1 MAKIIIKNKIE
12 PIGTY
17 INGNYKTTIYSD
29 GTRVRETEE
38 DEFIPAFAENCDI
51 KITESCNMGCSF
63 CHEGS
68 TPQGKHGDI
77 LNPKFLSTFHPY
89 QELACLDGETV
100 CFGPDG
106 AIKMKNLKIGDKIFD
121 NEHKLR
127 KIINI
132 QKTKKE
138 SIILKGNKGLKII
151 SSKDHPFFSEKVK
164 KEAKDMAEEKIDFLK
179 EDNNFYQDEEL
190 IVDFEK
196 YMNIR
201 NPNNRWSRGGQIK
214 GNKIKLSSSGPYIDK
229 KIKLNEELMY
239 LYGLYVAE
247 GSKKGLIFGSFNNFE
262 LERIQDVKRI
272 WKENFGLEVREYKNK
287 NNNSISIELQSTQIA
302 ESFFVKEME
311 AGKGARNK
319 TLQKLFKINNKEFI
333 RKALLGVF
341 DGDGAYRTRKSERKT
356 TGKIATSYI
365 LTFKTSSWKLAY
377 EILYLLSRWFG
388 IQASLH
394 YGINPKRKIENRTV
408 LESDYY
414 QLEIYNYSDLLKL
427 FPERFNK
434 IKNMEIKPNV
444 KPKIKTIIQNETK
457 ILYDITLES
466 GTHIF
471 PINGYILTHNCGG
484 GNVFEH
490 PDLILFL
497 ENLKKQKVIANIT
510 VHQVH
515 FMQNLE
521 LIRKMIKEKLVYGV
535 GVSVSAPTNDLLS
548 ALSEFPNAV
557 CHVINGIWN
566 EKVAEMMADRNLKV
580 LILGY
585 KELRRGNEYIAAH
598 DEIVASNKKWL
609 YDNLEKLFK
618 RFKLIS
624 FDNLAIEQL
633 NIKRLLSDEEWE
645 TFYQGD
651 DGTSTFYIDA
661 IEQKFA
667 QSSTAD
673 FEKRYDI
680 GDLTMD
686 EMFKKITNEYL
697 EEKNYEKRRN

>member
-1 MAKIIIKNKIE
+1 MAKIIFKNRKKI
-12 PIGTY
+12 GSY
-17 INGNYKTTIYSD
+17 VNGNYTTTIYDD
-29 GTRVRETEE
+29 GTRIRETED
-38 DEFIPAFAENCDI
+38 DEFVPAFAENCDI
-51 KITESCNMGCSF
+51 KITDSCNMGCSF

-77 LNPKFLSTFHPY
+77 LNPKFLNTFHPY

-106 AIKMKNLKIGDKIFD
+106 AVKMKNLKIGDKIFD

-151 SSKDHPFFSEKVK
+151 SSKDHPFFSEKVR

-179 EDNNFYQDEEL
+179 EDNNFYPNEEL

-214 GNKIKLSSSGPYIDK
+214 EEKIKLSSSGAYINK

-247 GSKKGLIFGSFNNFE
+247 GSKKGLVFGSFNNFE
-262 LERIQDVKRI
+262 LERIEDVKRI
-272 WKENFGLEVREYKNK
+272 WKENFGLEVREREDKNK
-287 NNNSISIELQSTQIA
+287 NSISVELQSVKIA

-319 TLQKLFKINNKEFI
+319 TVQKLFKINNKEFI

-341 DGDGAYRTRKSERKT
+341 DGDGAYRTRKFKRKT
-356 TGKIATSYI
+356 TGKITTFYN

-394 YGINPKRKIENRTV
+394 YGVNPKRKIENRTL

-434 IKNMEIKPNV
+434 IKNMEIQSSV
-444 KPKIKTIIQNETK
+444 KPKIKKIIQNKRKT
-457 ILYDITLES
+457 LYDITLES

-490 PDLILFL
+490 PNFIPFL
-497 ENLKKQKVIANIT
+497 KNLKKQKVIANIT

-521 LIRKMIKEKLVYGV
+521 LIKKLQEEKLVYGV
-535 GVSVSAPTNDLLS
+535 GVSVSAPTEELIK
-548 ALSEFPNAV
+548 ALNSVPNTV
-557 CHVINGIWN
+557 CHVINGIFN

-585 KELRRGNEYIAAH
+585 KELRRGNDYLETY
-598 DEIVASNKKWL
+598 DSIVNSNKKWL
-609 YDNLEKLFK
+609 YDNLERLFK
-618 RFKLIS
+618 SFRLIS

-633 NIKRLLSDEEWE
+633 DVKRFLTDEEWE
-645 TFYQGD
+645 EFYQGD

-661 IEQKFA
+661 INQKFS
-667 QSSTAD
+667 QSSTAPFD
-673 FEKRYDI
+673 KRYDI

-686 EMFKKITNEYL
+686 EMFKKITSEYSK
-697 EEKNYEKRRN
+697 EKNYEKRRN

>member
-1 MAKIIIKNKIE
+1 MGKIIIKNKRE
-12 PIGTY
+12 LIGTY
-17 INGNYKTTIYSD
+17 TNGNYTTKIYDD
-29 GTRVRETEE
+29 GTRIRETED

-51 KITESCNMGCSF
+51 KITDSCNMGCSF

-68 TPQGKHGDI
+68 TPDGKHGDI
-77 LNPKFLSTFHPY
+77 LNPKFLKTFHPY

-100 CFGPDG
+100 CFGLDG
-106 AIKMKNLKIGDKIFD
+106 AVKMKDLKIGDKIFD

-132 QKTKKE
+132 QKTEKE
-138 SIILKGNKGLKII
+138 SILLKGNKGLKII
-151 SSKDHPFFSEKVK
+151 SSKDHPFFSNEVK
-164 KEAKDMAEEKIDFLK
+164 KEAKDMAKEKIDFLK
-179 EDNNFYQDEEL
+179 EDSNFYQKKEL
-190 IVDFEK
+190 TVDFEK

-214 GNKIKLSSSGPYIDK
+214 GNKIKLSSRGPYIDK

-247 GSKKGLIFGSFNNFE
+247 GSRDGLVFGSFNNFE
-262 LERIQDVKRI
+262 LERIEDVKRI
-272 WKENFGLEVREYKNK
+272 WKENFGLEVRERKNK
-287 NNNSISIELQSTQIA
+287 NNNSISVELQSTKIA

-311 AGKGARNK
+311 TGKGARNK
-319 TLQKLFKINNKEFI
+319 TLRKLFKIDNKEFI

-341 DGDGAYRTRKSERKT
+341 DGDGAYRTRKSKSKT
-356 TGKIATSYI
+356 TGKITISYN

-394 YGINPKRKIENRTV
+394 YGVNPKRKIENRT
-408 LESDYY
+408 LPESDYY

-434 IKNMEIKPNV
+434 IKNMELQLSQE
-444 KPKIKTIIQNETK
+444 PKIKEVIPNK
-457 ILYDITLES
+457 RKVLYDITLEN

-490 PDLILFL
+490 PDLIPFL
-497 ENLKKQKVIANIT
+497 ENLKEQKVIANIT

-521 LIRKMIKEKLVYGV
+521 LIKKLQEEKLIYGI
-535 GVSVSAPTNDLLS
+535 GVSVSAPTEELIK
-548 ALSEFPNAV
+548 ALKSVPNTV

-566 EKVAEMMADRNLKV
+566 ERVAEMMVDKNLKV

-585 KELRRGNEYIAAH
+585 KELRRGNDYLSIY
-598 DEIVASNKKWL
+598 DKNVNKNKKWL
-609 YDNLEKLFK
+609 YDNLSELLKK
-618 RFKLIS
+618 FKLIS

-633 NIKRLLSDEEWE
+633 EVKRLLSNEKWEE
-645 TFYQGD
+645 FYQGN

-661 IEQKFA
+661 INQKFA
-667 QSSTAD
+667 RSSTAAFD
-673 FEKRYDI
+673 KRYPIDN
-680 GDLTMD
+680 LSMD
-686 EMFKKITNEYL
+686 EMFKIITDEYRK
-697 EEKNYEKRRN
+697 EKSK

>member
-1 MAKIIIKNKIE
+1 MAKIIFKNRKKI
-12 PIGTY
+12 GSY
-17 INGNYKTTIYSD
+17 VNGNYTTTIYDD
-29 GTRVRETEE
+29 GTRIRETED
-38 DEFIPAFAENCDI
+38 DEFVPAFAENCDI
-51 KITESCNMGCSF
+51 KITDSCNMGCSF

-77 LNPKFLSTFHPY
+77 LNPKFLNTFHPY

-106 AIKMKNLKIGDKIFD
+106 AVKMKNLKIGDKIFD

-151 SSKDHPFFSEKVK
+151 SSKDHPFFSEKVR

-179 EDNNFYQDEEL
+179 EDNNFYPNEEL

-214 GNKIKLSSSGPYIDK
+214 EEKIKLSSSGAYINK

-247 GSKKGLIFGSFNNFE
+247 GSKKGLVFGSFNNFE
-262 LERIQDVKRI
+262 LERIEDVKRI
-272 WKENFGLEVREYKNK
+272 WKENFGLEVREREDKNK
-287 NNNSISIELQSTQIA
+287 NSISVELQSVKIA

-341 DGDGAYRTRKSERKT
+341 DGDGAYRTRKFKRKT
-356 TGKIATSYI
+356 TGKITTFYN

-394 YGINPKRKIENRTV
+394 YGVNPKRKIENRTL

-434 IKNMEIKPNV
+434 IKNMEIQSSV
-444 KPKIKTIIQNETK
+444 KPKIKKIIQNKRKT
-457 ILYDITLES
+457 LYDITLES

-490 PDLILFL
+490 PNFIPFL
-497 ENLKKQKVIANIT
+497 KNLKKQKVIANIT

-521 LIRKMIKEKLVYGV
+521 LIKKLQEEKLVYGV
-535 GVSVSAPTNDLLS
+535 GVSVSAPTEELIK
-548 ALSEFPNAV
+548 ALNSVPNTV
-557 CHVINGIWN
+557 CHVINGIFN

-585 KELRRGNEYIAAH
+585 KELRRGNDYLETY
-598 DEIVASNKKWL
+598 DSIVNSNKKWL
-609 YDNLEKLFK
+609 YDNLERLFK
-618 RFKLIS
+618 SFRLIS

-633 NIKRLLSDEEWE
+633 DVKRFLTDEEWE
-645 TFYQGD
+645 EFYQGD

-661 IEQKFA
+661 INQKFS
-667 QSSTAD
+667 QSSTAPFD
-673 FEKRYDI
+673 KRYDI

-686 EMFKKITNEYL
+686 EMFKKITSEYSK
-697 EEKNYEKRRN
+697 EKNYEKRRN

>member
-1 MAKIIIKNKIE
+1 MAKIIFKNRKKI
-12 PIGTY
+12 GSY
-17 INGNYKTTIYSD
+17 VNGNYTTTIYDD
-29 GTRVRETEE
+29 GTRIRETED
-38 DEFIPAFAENCDI
+38 DEFVPAFAENCDI
-51 KITESCNMGCSF
+51 KITDSCNMGCSF

-77 LNPKFLSTFHPY
+77 LNPKFLNTFHPY

-106 AIKMKNLKIGDKIFD
+106 AVKMKNLKIGDKIFD

-151 SSKDHPFFSEKVK
+151 SSKDHPFFSEKVR

-179 EDNNFYQDEEL
+179 EDNNFYPNEEL

-214 GNKIKLSSSGPYIDK
+214 EEKIKLSSSGAYINK

-247 GSKKGLIFGSFNNFE
+247 GSKKGLVFGSFNNFE
-262 LERIQDVKRI
+262 LERIEDVKRI
-272 WKENFGLEVREYKNK
+272 WKENFGLEVREREDKNK
-287 NNNSISIELQSTQIA
+287 NSISVELQSVKIA

-341 DGDGAYRTRKSERKT
+341 DGDGAYRTRKFKRKT
-356 TGKIATSYI
+356 TGKITTFYN

-394 YGINPKRKIENRTV
+394 YGVNPKRKIENRTL

-427 FPERFNK
+427 FPEKFNK
-434 IKNMEIKPNV
+434 IKNMEIQSSV
-444 KPKIKTIIQNETK
+444 KPKIKKIIQNKRKT
-457 ILYDITLES
+457 LYDITLES

-490 PDLILFL
+490 PNFIPFL
-497 ENLKKQKVIANIT
+497 KNLKKQKVIANIT

-521 LIRKMIKEKLVYGV
+521 LIKKLQEEKLVYGV
-535 GVSVSAPTNDLLS
+535 GVSVSAPTEELIK
-548 ALSEFPNAV
+548 ALNSVPNTV
-557 CHVINGIWN
+557 CHVINGIFN

-585 KELRRGNEYIAAH
+585 KELRRGNDYLETY
-598 DEIVASNKKWL
+598 DSIVNSNKKWL
-609 YDNLEKLFK
+609 YDNLERLFK
-618 RFKLIS
+618 SFRLIS

-633 NIKRLLSDEEWE
+633 DVKRFLTDEEWE
-645 TFYQGD
+645 EFYQGD

-661 IEQKFA
+661 INQKFS
-667 QSSTAD
+667 QSSTAPFD
-673 FEKRYDI
+673 KRYDI

-686 EMFKKITNEYL
+686 EMFKKITSEYSK
-697 EEKNYEKRRN
+697 EKNYEKRRN

>member
-1 MAKIIIKNKIE
+1 MVKIIIKNKRE
-12 PIGTY
+12 LIGSY

-51 KITESCNMGCSF
+51 KITDSCNMGCSF

-68 TPQGKHGDI
+68 TPDGKHGDI
-77 LNPKFLSTFHPY
+77 LNPKFLKTFHPY
-89 QELACLDGETV
+89 QELACLDGETI
-100 CFGPDG
+100 CFGLDG
-106 AIKMKNLKIGDKIFD
+106 AVKMKDLKIGDKIFD

-132 QKTKKE
+132 QKTEKE
-138 SIILKGNKGLKII
+138 SILLKGNKGLKII
-151 SSKDHPFFSEKVK
+151 SSKDHPFFSNEVK
-164 KEAKDMAEEKIDFLK
+164 KEAKDMEKEKIDFLK
-179 EDNNFYQDEEL
+179 EDSNFYPKKEL
-190 IVDFEK
+190 VVDFEK

-201 NPNNRWSRGGQIK
+201 NTNNRWSRGGQIK
-214 GNKIKLSSSGPYIDK
+214 GNKIKLSSSSAYIDK

-247 GSKKGLIFGSFNNFE
+247 GSKKGLVFGSFNNFE
-262 LERIQDVKRI
+262 LERVEDVKRI

-287 NNNSISIELQSTQIA
+287 NNNSISVELQSVKIA

-319 TLQKLFKINNKEFI
+319 TLRKLFKINNKEFI

-341 DGDGAYRTRKSERKT
+341 DGDGAYRTRKSKSKT
-356 TGKIATSYI
+356 TGKITVSYN
-365 LTFKTSSWKLAY
+365 LTFKTASWKLAY

-388 IQASLH
+388 IQATLH
-394 YGINPKRKIENRTV
+394 YGINPKRKIENRT
-408 LESDYY
+408 LPESDYY

-434 IKNMEIKPNV
+434 IKDMELQSSQE
-444 KPKIKTIIQNETK
+444 PKIKEIIPNK
-457 ILYDITLES
+457 RKVLYDITLEN

-490 PDLILFL
+490 PDLIPFL

-521 LIRKMIKEKLVYGV
+521 LIKKLREEKLIYGV
-535 GVSVSAPTNDLLS
+535 GVSVSAPTKELIK
-548 ALSEFPNAV
+548 ALKSVPNTV

-566 EKVAEMMADRNLKV
+566 ERVAEMMAGKNLKV

-609 YDNLEKLFK
+609 YNNLEKLLK

-633 NIKRLLSDEEWE
+633 NVKRLLSDAKWEE
-645 TFYQGD
+645 FYQGD

-661 IEQKFA
+661 INQKFA
-667 QSSTAD
+667 QSSTAP

-686 EMFKKITNEYL
+686 EMFKIITDEYL
-697 EEKNYEKRRN
+697 KEKNHGKR

>member
-1 MAKIIIKNKIE
+1 
-12 PIGTY
+12 
-17 INGNYKTTIYSD
+17 
-29 GTRVRETEE
+29 
-38 DEFIPAFAENCDI
+38 
-51 KITESCNMGCSF
+51 
-63 CHEGS
+63 
-68 TPQGKHGDI
+68 
-77 LNPKFLSTFHPY
+77 
-89 QELACLDGETV
+89 
-100 CFGPDG
+100 
-106 AIKMKNLKIGDKIFD
+106 
-121 NEHKLR
+121 
-127 KIINI
+127 
-132 QKTKKE
+132 
-138 SIILKGNKGLKII
+138 
-151 SSKDHPFFSEKVK
+151 
-164 KEAKDMAEEKIDFLK
+164 
-179 EDNNFYQDEEL
+179 
-190 IVDFEK
+190 
-196 YMNIR
+196 
-201 NPNNRWSRGGQIK
+201 
-214 GNKIKLSSSGPYIDK
+214 
-229 KIKLNEELMY
+229 
-239 LYGLYVAE
+239 
-247 GSKKGLIFGSFNNFE
+247 
-262 LERIQDVKRI
+262 
-272 WKENFGLEVREYKNK
+272 
-287 NNNSISIELQSTQIA
+287 
-302 ESFFVKEME
+302 
-311 AGKGARNK
+311 
-319 TLQKLFKINNKEFI
+319 
-333 RKALLGVF
+333 
-341 DGDGAYRTRKSERKT
+341 
-356 TGKIATSYI
+356 
-365 LTFKTSSWKLAY
+365 
-377 EILYLLSRWFG
+377 
-388 IQASLH
+388 
-394 YGINPKRKIENRTV
+394 
-408 LESDYY
+408 
-414 QLEIYNYSDLLKL
+414 
-427 FPERFNK
+427 
-434 IKNMEIKPNV
+434 MEIKPNV

-697 EEKNYEKRRN
+697 EEKNYQKRRK

>member
-1 MAKIIIKNKIE
+1 MMAKIIFENRKKI
-12 PIGTY
+12 GSY
-17 INGNYKTTIYSD
+17 VNGNYTTTIYDD
-29 GTRVRETEE
+29 GTRIRETEE

-51 KITESCNMGCSF
+51 KITDSCNMGCSF

-77 LNPKFLSTFHPY
+77 LNPKFLKTFHPY

-100 CFGPDG
+100 CFGLDG
-106 AIKMKNLKIGDKIFD
+106 AVKMKDLRVGDKIFD

-132 QKTKKE
+132 QKTEKE
-138 SIILKGNKGLKII
+138 SILLKGNKGLKII
-151 SSKDHPFFSEKVK
+151 SSKDHPFFSNEVK
-164 KEAKDMAEEKIDFLK
+164 KEAKDMAKEKIDFLK
-179 EDNNFYQDEEL
+179 EDSNFYPKKEL
-190 IVDFEK
+190 VVDFEK

-201 NPNNRWSRGGQIK
+201 NSNNRWSRGGQIK
-214 GNKIKLSSSGPYIDK
+214 GNKIKLSSVSAYIDK

-247 GSKKGLIFGSFNNFE
+247 GSRDGLVFGSFNNFE
-262 LERIQDVKRI
+262 LERIEDVKRI
-272 WKENFGLEVREYKNK
+272 WKENFGLEVREHKNK
-287 NNNSISIELQSTQIA
+287 NNNSISVELQSAKIA

-319 TLQKLFKINNKEFI
+319 TIQKLFKINNKEFI

-341 DGDGAYRTRKSERKT
+341 DGDGSYRVKKFERKI
-356 TGKIATSYI
+356 TGKITTSYN

-388 IQASLH
+388 IQASLY
-394 YGINPKRKIENRTV
+394 YGINQKRKIENRT
-408 LESDYY
+408 LSESDYF

-434 IKNMEIKPNV
+434 IKDMELQPSQE
-444 KPKIKTIIQNETK
+444 PKIKEIIPNERK
-457 ILYDITLES
+457 VLYDITLEN

-490 PDLILFL
+490 PDLIPFL

-521 LIRKMIKEKLVYGV
+521 LIKKMIEKKLIYGI
-535 GVSVSAPTNDLLS
+535 GVSVSAPTDDLLS
-548 ALSEFPNAV
+548 TLLEFPNAV

-566 EKVAEMMADRNLKV
+566 ERVAEMMGDRNLKV

-585 KELRRGNEYIAAH
+585 KELRRGNEYIASH
-598 DEIVASNKKWL
+598 NEIVVSNKKWL
-609 YDNLEKLFK
+609 YNNLEKLLK

-633 NIKRLLSDEEWE
+633 CVKRLLSDEEWE
-645 TFYQGD
+645 SFYQGD

-667 QSSTAD
+667 QSSTAP

-680 GDLTMD
+680 GELGMD
-686 EMFKKITNEYL
+686 EMFKIITDEYRK
-697 EEKNYEKRRN
+697 EKKK

>member
-1 MAKIIIKNKIE
+1 MAKIIFGSRKKI
-12 PIGTY
+12 GSY
-17 INGNYKTTIYSD
+17 VNGNYTTTIYDD
-29 GTRVRETEE
+29 GTRIRETEE

-51 KITESCNMGCSF
+51 KITDSCNMGCSF

-77 LNPKFLSTFHPY
+77 LNPKFLKTFHPY

-100 CFGPDG
+100 CFGLDG
-106 AIKMKNLKIGDKIFD
+106 AVKMKDLRVGDKIFD

-132 QKTKKE
+132 QKTEKE
-138 SIILKGNKGLKII
+138 SILLKGNKGLKII
-151 SSKDHPFFSEKVK
+151 SSKDHPFFSNEVK
-164 KEAKDMAEEKIDFLK
+164 KEAKDMAKEKIDFLK
-179 EDNNFYQDEEL
+179 EDSNFYPKKEL
-190 IVDFEK
+190 VVDFEK

-201 NPNNRWSRGGQIK
+201 NSNNRWSRGGQIK
-214 GNKIKLSSSGPYIDK
+214 GNKIKLSSVSAYIDK

-247 GSKKGLIFGSFNNFE
+247 GSRDGLVFGSFNNFE
-262 LERIQDVKRI
+262 LERIEDVKRI
-272 WKENFGLEVREYKNK
+272 WKENFGLEVREHKNK
-287 NNNSISIELQSTQIA
+287 NNNSISVELQSAKIA

-319 TLQKLFKINNKEFI
+319 TIQKLFKINNKEFI

-341 DGDGAYRTRKSERKT
+341 DGDGSYRVKKFERKT
-356 TGKIATSYI
+356 TGKITTSYN

-388 IQASLH
+388 IQASLY
-394 YGINPKRKIENRTV
+394 YGINQKRKIENRT
-408 LESDYY
+408 LSESDYF

-434 IKNMEIKPNV
+434 IKDMELQPSQE
-444 KPKIKTIIQNETK
+444 PKIKEIIPNK
-457 ILYDITLES
+457 RKVLYDITLEN

-490 PDLILFL
+490 PDFIPFL

-521 LIRKMIKEKLVYGV
+521 LIKKLQEEKLVYGV
-535 GVSVSAPTNDLLS
+535 GVSVSAPTEELIK
-548 ALSEFPNAV
+548 ALRSVPNTV

-566 EKVAEMMADRNLKV
+566 EKVAEMMAGRSLKV

-585 KELRRGNEYIAAH
+585 KELRRGNDYIAAH
-598 DEIVASNKKWL
+598 DEIVANSKKWL
-609 YDNLEKLFK
+609 YDNLGNLFK
-618 RFKLIS
+618 KFRLIS

-633 NIKRLLSDEEWE
+633 DVKRFLTDEEWE
-645 TFYQGD
+645 EFYQGD

-661 IEQKFA
+661 INQKFS
-667 QSSTAD
+667 QSSTAP

-680 GDLTMD
+680 GELGMD
-686 EMFKKITNEYL
+686 EMFKIITDEYL
-697 EEKNYEKRRN
+697 EEKNYGKRRN